1 MVPDHSSNDAMVSM
15 DRCGL
20 PPRVN
25 QLTEEHWCPFQ
36 SLFGVLQSPFSLTFV
51 LFSMYTYV
59 ALLICCCRFFMTLS
73 CLLELLMQ
81 AYLGVH
87 ENGAKVQKEQ
97 ELASWVGSAGI
108 QRTINGSG
116 GFPALKSARRE
127 PGLDPIKGG
136 LFALPLHLHCGSVDH
151 CCQLPLSTSLQLLQR
166 ELELCDISSMV
177 LACLDCCNK

>member
-1 MVPDHSSNDAMVSM
+1 MYQLRISRYLSS
-15 DRCGL
+15 
-20 PPRVN
+20 
-25 QLTEEHWCPFQ
+25 
-36 SLFGVLQSPFSLTFV
+36 
-51 LFSMYTYV
+51 V
-59 ALLICCCRFFMTLS
+59 ASFFMTLS

-116 GFPALKSARRE
+116 GFPVLKSARRE

-166 ELELCDISSMV
+166 ELKLFLTLVPHCSHV
-177 LACLDCCNK
+177 

>member
-1 MVPDHSSNDAMVSM
+1 
-15 DRCGL
+15 
-20 PPRVN
+20 
-25 QLTEEHWCPFQ
+25 
-36 SLFGVLQSPFSLTFV
+36 
-51 LFSMYTYV
+51 
-59 ALLICCCRFFMTLS
+59 MTLS

-97 ELASWVGSAGI
+97 ELASWVGSTGI

-166 ELELCDISSMV
+166 ELELFLTLVPHCSHV
-177 LACLDCCNK
+177 

>member
-1 MVPDHSSNDAMVSM
+1 MYPL
-15 DRCGL
+15 RI
-20 PPRVN
+20 
-25 QLTEEHWCPFQ
+25 
-36 SLFGVLQSPFSLTFV
+36 SPCLST
-51 LFSMYTYV
+51 V
-59 ALLICCCRFFMTLS
+59 AYFFMTLS

-108 QRTINGSG
+108 QRTINGSE

-127 PGLDPIKGG
+127 PGLDPIKGE

-166 ELELCDISSMV
+166 ELERFLTLVPHCSHV
-177 LACLDCCNK
+177 